1 MLSRNDIL
9 NSTHDGL
16 DVFRH
21 YFGNNLRVGR
31 RFRNPFY
38 QDTNAS
44 CSIYYDR
51 KYGVYRFKDFGNEDF
66 SGDCFALVARLHNL
80 SCSKSSDFIEVMR
93 IIDHDLNLG
102 LSDDPAPQRAR
113 IRTQPTIQ
121 EQDRKKPIRYNY
133 EARPFSDKELQWWG
147 QYGIDAETLQRFGVV
162 SLSEFNGVSNTGHS
176 YTFRS
181 TLTEPMY
188 GYLLADGIKIYRPK
202 SKSRFVYGGSIKDYY
217 CFGLNQLPATGDT
230 LFITGGEKDV
240 LSLSAHGFPA
250 ICFGSETARISH
262 KLVEELSHR
271 FHRIAILYDMDETG
285 VRQSEAM
292 QKELKQF
299 RVERFE
305 LPLSGTKQEKDIS
318 DFFRQGHTAEE
329 LKRIISPRPIL
340 KQYPRNPI
348 QKIKPR

>member
-44 CSIYYDR
+44 CNLYYDR

-80 SCSKSSDFIEVMR
+80 SCSNSTDFVEIMR
-93 IIDHDLNLG
+93 IIDRDLNLG

-113 IRTQPTIQ
+113 IRTQSPMQ
-121 EQDRKKPIRYNY
+121 EPERKTPLPYKYRTQ
-133 EARPFSDKELQWWG
+133 PFSERELRWWG
-147 QYGIDAETLQRFGVV
+147 QYGIDDGTLRRYGVV
-162 SLSEFNGVSNTGHS
+162 SLSEFNGVSNSGRS

-188 GYLLADGIKIYRPK
+188 GYLHADGIKIYRPK

-217 CFGLNQLPATGDT
+217 CFGLNQLPTTGDT

-250 ICFGSETARISH
+250 ICFGSETARISP

-285 VRQSEAM
+285 IKQSAAV
-292 QKELKQF
+292 QKELQRF

-318 DFFRQGHTAEE
+318 DFFRLGHTAEE
-329 LKRIISPRPIL
+329 LKRIIYPRPVL
-340 KQYPRNPI
+340 KQYPQNLI